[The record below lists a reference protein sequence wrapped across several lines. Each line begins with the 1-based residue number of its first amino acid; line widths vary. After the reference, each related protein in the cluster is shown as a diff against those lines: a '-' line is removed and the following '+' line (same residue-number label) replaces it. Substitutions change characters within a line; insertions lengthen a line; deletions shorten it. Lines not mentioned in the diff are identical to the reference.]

1 MVGEKSGI
9 VILLALALSLMA
21 GGTLRAQEVPAVP
34 TRGDFIGAWVAK
46 DFDPVI
52 YISSEAGTENGKVL
66 HQKMLL
72 FIEPVEDAEHL
83 VRCTF
88 YEWNDD
94 YSTVLGP
101 EYGIGIHDPTDGTLV
116 LGGPAQGLNPV
127 KLLPGR
133 KLQYVHA
140 KAMADNSWMSVRYLW
155 PLDEDAARKLGATLE
170 KKKP

>member
-1 MVGEKSGI
+1 
-9 VILLALALSLMA
+9 MA